1 MLESLRSATTS
12 LLVLSALCLILP
24 LWSSS
29 GMLVQGSPRSTC
41 LRSCHLCQQ
50 MYGDHF
56 QGHLCAHTCIKLRGR
71 IIPDCTNFPSI
82 APYLDLSNLVESED
96 EV

>member
-1 MLESLRSATTS
+1 MQNSIRPTPSSIL
-12 LLVLSALCLILP
+12 LILSVMCLMIP
-24 LWSSS
+24 SSIF
-29 GMLVQGSPRSTC
+29 VQGSPRSTC

-71 IIPDCTNFPSI
+71 VIPDCTNFPSI
-82 APYLDLSNLVESED
+82 APYLDLSNLVEENSGP
-96 EV
+96 